1 MNLYI
6 DTNVLMKLFIKET
19 YSDEIR
25 RLVESADLVATGL
38 ITRAETAAG
47 INRLTR
53 MNLVNQRYEPRGKPR
68 TPSAASGGVCIPK
81 GNHTECEAALNNFRQ
96 EWGDYH
102 RIPVTEQ
109 IVIRADFL
117 TGQFSLRGYD
127 AIHLGCALTWSELL
141 GAPVTIATFDKE
153 FREGAQK
160 SGVEVFP

>member
-6 DTNVLMKLFIKET
+6 DASALIKLFIQET

-25 RLVESADLVATGL
+25 GLVENANLVATGL

-53 MNLVNQRYEPRGKPR
+53 MKVVNQ
-68 TPSAASGGVCIPK
+68 A
-81 GNHTECEAALNNFRQ
+81 ECEAALGNFRR

-102 RIPVTEQ
+102 RILVTEQ

-117 TGQFSLRGYD
+117 TGQYSLRGYD
-127 AIHLGCALTWSELL
+127 AVHLACALTWSELL
-141 GAPVTIATFDKE
+141 GAPVLLATFDKE
-153 FREGAQK
+153 LHNAAQK
-160 SGVEVFP
+160 SGMEVFP